1 MKTFSYHTKHRTL
14 LGDLHT
20 PVGTYL
26 KVRDIFPQS
35 ALMESSD
42 YHGSENNRS
51 FIGLCP
57 LASIAIEHGQVLLR
71 LPDGTREA
79 RALDGQYRVEDA
91 LNDFLARFRVTGEY
105 SRYCGLYGYTSF
117 NAVRYFEDIAVK
129 DSREAINDAPDLLY
143 ILYKYV
149 IVFHDYRSEMLL
161 LEMQAEDEPDGGLDR
176 VSRAIHDRN
185 YTVYDFHASGPV
197 TSPLT
202 DDEHKANIRRGIA
215 HCLRG
220 DVFQIVLSRRFVQPF
235 AGDDFKVY
243 RALRSINPSPYLFY
257 FDFGGF
263 RIFGSSPETHCKIE
277 GGQATIDPI
286 AGTTR
291 RDGNKEKDAE

>member
-51 FIGLCP
+51 FIGLCS

-143 ILYKYV
+143 ILYK
-149 IVFHDYRSEMLL
+149 
-161 LEMQAEDEPDGGLDR
+161 
-176 VSRAIHDRN
+176 
-185 YTVYDFHASGPV
+185 
-197 TSPLT
+197 
-202 DDEHKANIRRGIA
+202 
-215 HCLRG
+215 
-220 DVFQIVLSRRFVQPF
+220 
-235 AGDDFKVY
+235 
-243 RALRSINPSPYLFY
+243 
-257 FDFGGF
+257 
-263 RIFGSSPETHCKIE
+263 
-277 GGQATIDPI
+277 
-286 AGTTR
+286 
-291 RDGNKEKDAE
+291 